1 LLRLYPSR
9 IDVGWFIDYFCTY
22 PCDPSDRCSDR
33 SSEPFTSLDQS
44 GNSLA
49 AHLAFGHLPGLHSPE
64 GARSA
69 KNGTPGEESAITKS
83 WEHLETLGQEFWIGT
98 EGPAEP
104 PFPASD
110 RCLREAGGKAG
121 RRVGVGACRRR
132 TRSPATDIDTLVFGP
147 ATKMAKRGRF
157 ASNADPPNA
166 DPLPLRAVS
175 SRLLLPFSLNSSQCQ
190 RVRWSFKKPKHFMFR
205 RSSPPLDPI
214 RADAKIA
221 TVKHEIF
228 HTVSRL
234 GPPGRLCHGTPTVA
248 LCG

>member
-1 LLRLYPSR
+1 MLRLYPSR
-9 IDVGWFIDYFCTY
+9 IDVGWFIYYFCTY
-22 PCDPSDRCSDR
+22 PSDPSDRGSDR

-69 KNGTPGEESAITKS
+69 KNGTPSEESAITKS

-157 ASNADPPNA
+157 ASNADP
-166 DPLPLRAVS
+166 
-175 SRLLLPFSLNSSQCQ
+175 SQ
-190 RVRWSFKKPKHFMFR
+190 R
-205 RSSPPLDPI
+205 RPASPPRCIFSPSF
-214 RADAKIA
+214 AFFAKFQPMSKSALVVQKAETLHLSAIIA
-221 TVKHEIF
+221 PV
-228 HTVSRL
+228 
-234 GPPGRLCHGTPTVA
+234 GPDQGRRKDRHGET
-248 LCG
+248 